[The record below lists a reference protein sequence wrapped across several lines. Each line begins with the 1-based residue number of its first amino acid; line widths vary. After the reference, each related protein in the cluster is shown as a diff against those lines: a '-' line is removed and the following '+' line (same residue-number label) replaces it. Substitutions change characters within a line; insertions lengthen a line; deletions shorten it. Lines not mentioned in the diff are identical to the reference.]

1 MEPAKFRRARTEA
14 EFGTAEIRS
23 GYGAA
28 ASDPSAKP
36 GGYGPDSSW
45 PDELRPGDLMHDN
58 PDRSEA
64 RAAQDQAGDR
74 AGDEAR
80 LGLWGALTGFRLV
93 NLRICRRNRVC
104 APHTSPSK
112 LLVMFGT
119 DFWRL
124 QEAQPAIAAE
134 LERVA
139 RERRQEL
146 LRLESATSSRD

>member
-1 MEPAKFRRARTEA
+1 MANPADLSRVPLFDSLSEA
-14 EFGTAEIRS
+14 EREELAAWFEVKTAGAGVKLASE
-23 GYGAA
+23 GAA
-28 ASDPSAKP
+28 GYSFYVLVDGSAVVTSDGKTVAT
-36 GGYGPDSSW
+36 Y
-45 PDELRPGDLMHDN
+45 
-58 PDRSEA
+58 A
-64 RAAQDQAGDR
+64 AGDFFGEMAIVDANPR
-74 AGDEAR
+74 SA
-80 LGLWGALTGFRLV
+80 TV
-93 NLRICRRNRVC
+93 TT
-104 APHTSPSK
+104 TSPSK